1 MASFM
6 ITTNNSSIPRIQVG
20 KVHSLTQLCEE
31 HYRLTIQVPNLRE
44 ALPGQFVHL
53 CAPANDDSPYRIVE
67 NKDDTHHEGWA
78 TQCRTPMLRR
88 AFSIAGIVTTPDGIL
103 VDVIFRVVGKAT
115 RWMASLVPG
124 DPVSLLAPLGNSFP
138 ISSTRKK
145 AWLIAGGVGL
155 PPMLWLA
162 QAMNNKEKQAT
173 LFYGAQSSHLLAL
186 DLDHDTH
193 CSPDASQAVLSSPSL
208 AASNVP
214 VVISTDDGSVGL
226 HGHIGAAIEAHFA
239 SVAPDPDDL
248 VMYTCGP
255 ERMMRFVADFCSAR
269 NIECYVCVERAM
281 ACGTGTCQSC
291 VVAIRDD
298 TDSQGWRYKL
308 CCAEG
313 PVFNAKTV
321 VWDTVL

>member
-1 MASFM
+1 MLSTQNQ
-6 ITTNNSSIPRIQVG
+6 TTPRRQTG
-20 KVHSLTQLCEE
+20 RVHALTQLCQA
-31 HYRLTIQVPNLRE
+31 HYRLSILVSCLRE
-44 ALPGQFVHL
+44 AMPGQFVHL
-53 CAPANDDSPYRIVE
+53 CATAGADTQYRVVDDNDDA
-67 NKDDTHHEGWA
+67 HHEHWA
-78 TQCRTPMLRR
+78 AQCQSPMLRR
-88 AFSIAGIVTTPDGIL
+88 AFSIAGLEATPDGVL

-115 RWMASLVPG
+115 QWMATLTPD
-124 DPVSLLAPLGNSFP
+124 DPISLLAPLGNSFP

-162 QAMNNKEKQAT
+162 QAMKNNKKQAT
-173 LFYGAQSSHLLAL
+173 LFYGAQSSDLLAL
-186 DLDHDTH
+186 DLDKCIP
-193 CSPDASQAVLSSPSL
+193 CSSDASQAVLAAPSL

-214 VVISTDDGSVGL
+214 VVISTDDGSVGF
-226 HGHIGAAIEAHFA
+226 HGHIGAAIEAHYA
-239 SVAPDPDDL
+239 CVSPDADDL

-255 ERMMRFVADFCSAR
+255 ERMMRFVADFCAVR

-298 TDSQGWRYKL
+298 LDSQGWRYKL

-313 PVFNAKTV
+313 PVFDAKTV
-321 VWDTVL
+321 DWDTPIKT

>member
-1 MASFM
+1 M
-6 ITTNNSSIPRIQVG
+6 TTTQNESIPRIQAG
-20 KVHSLTQLCEE
+20 KVHALTQLCRE
-31 HYRLTIQVPNLRE
+31 HYRLSIQVPNLRE

-53 CAPANDDSPYRIVE
+53 CAPTNDDSHYRIV
-67 NKDDTHHEGWA
+67 DDQDDSHHQDWA
-78 TQCRTPMLRR
+78 MLCQTPMLRR
-88 AFSIAGIVTTPDGIL
+88 AFSIAAIEKTSDGIL

-115 RWMASLVPG
+115 QWMASLSPD

-162 QAMNNKEKQAT
+162 QAMKQHEKQAT
-173 LFYGAQSSHLLAL
+173 LFYGAQSSQLLAL
-186 DLDHDTH
+186 DLDKGTP
-193 CSPDASQAVLSSPSL
+193 CSTDATQAVLASPSL
-208 AASNVP
+208 AASDVP
-214 VVISTDDGSVGL
+214 VVISTDDGSVGI
-226 HGHIGAAIEAHFA
+226 HGHIGDAIEAHFA
-239 SVAPDPDDL
+239 STAPDPDNL
-248 VMYTCGP
+248 IMYTCGP
-255 ERMMRFVADFCSAR
+255 ERMMRFVADFCSER

-291 VVAIRDD
+291 VVAI
-298 TDSQGWRYKL
+298 TDESDPQGWRYKL

-321 VWDTVL
+321 VWDTAP